1 PAKYSTTPYTRNRS
15 IRSTCRVVQEA
26 DGEAGRRP
34 GEVQSGGSASA
45 SSSTPTDA
53 DAGGSDATHLCTTCG
68 KIFSRRGALEAHI
81 NTHTGAKPH
90 VCSFQGCEA
99 AFAARSNLIRH
110 HRIHGKEFAE
120 AASKPKAE
128 TVFEAPIVNDQV
140 VGQDHGNIQWMTPN
154 QPSRGY
160 TRYSA
165 PTDTPEA
172 GPSSSV
178 AQSMPSTVDPAIPS
192 ADIST
197 ASENN
202 LGDAVDTVDPRE
214 VTRSLNSVLLN

>member
-1 PAKYSTTPYTRNRS
+1 MAPKPHFLIAIPA
-15 IRSTCRVVQEA
+15 
-26 DGEAGRRP
+26 
-34 GEVQSGGSASA
+34 
-45 SSSTPTDA
+45 
-53 DAGGSDATHLCTTCG
+53 
-68 KIFSRRGALEAHI
+68 
-81 NTHTGAKPH
+81 H

-160 TRYSA
+160 TRYGV

-178 AQSMPSTVDPAIPS
+178 TQSMPSTVDPAIP
-192 ADIST
+192 ADVST
-197 ASENN
+197 ASEND
-202 LGDAVDTVDPRE
+202 LGDAIDTVDPRE
-214 VTRSLNSVLLN
+214 VTRSLNSVFLN